1 MEDGMVSEEDQV
13 EEVEMEVLEAS
24 EMMDSEIE
32 VLVGEESPVLEDVE
46 DKLLAIIVLIVA
58 LQAHAHKLVKVFP

>member
-32 VLVGEESPVLEDVE
+32 VLVEEESAALEDVE